1 MTVFDVAVIAI
12 ALGITGGMYG
22 YILHERRKL
31 RDARSHSIH
40 PAE

>member
-1 MTVFDVAVIAI
+1 MTIFDIAVVAI

-22 YILHERRKL
+22 YILNERRKL
-31 RDARSHSIH
+31 REARGRHIH